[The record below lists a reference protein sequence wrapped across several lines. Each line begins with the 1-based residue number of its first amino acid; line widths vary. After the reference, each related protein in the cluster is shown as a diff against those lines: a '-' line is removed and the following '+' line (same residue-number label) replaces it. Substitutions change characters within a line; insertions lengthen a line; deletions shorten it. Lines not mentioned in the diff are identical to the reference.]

1 MTTPTSGMPSQTE
14 VDQLLLAYGIMPDTP
29 AAMPGPIDLSDPAV
43 LACAA
48 QRQKAEKD
56 DKPVTQV
63 IATTKAMITPVQD
76 EFVITPGNRLAQL
89 FDEYDQ
95 LKEQLDA
102 LKPRVDDLKDAI
114 KAALHE
120 LDPHARRVQLF
131 RAGRSDGLVFAG
143 TPKTY
148 MDGDKLK
155 ADYPDAY
162 AACSY
167 EKDQW
172 ELRRI
177 GSRGQHS

>member
-14 VDQLLLAYGIMPDTP
+14 VDQLLLAYGVGTVLGTP
-29 AAMPGPIDLSDPAV
+29 AVSPEDPAV
-43 LACAA
+43 LAAGA
-48 QRQKAEKD
+48 QLRKAEKD
-56 DKPVTQV
+56 GKPPTQC
-63 IATTKAMITPVQD
+63 IAG
-76 EFVITPGNRLAQL
+76 PGDRLAQL

-155 ADYPDAY
+155 ADFPDAY